1 MKFKYLVIIVVLLF
15 QASLSYSQEES
26 LRLSL
31 MDARA
36 YALEYNKTM
45 KNSNFAI
52 DKAQYALREAIS
64 AGLPQINASAD
75 YSNALGAK
83 ISIRFQEGMPAAE
96 IDIKPQS
103 NLYLNVNQLL
113 FSGNYIVGV
122 QLAKLSK
129 EFSNLGLEK
138 TELDVIT
145 AVSDAYYAVLITEE
159 MLSIL
164 EKNVENLQDLYRKS
178 EPMVH
183 VGVIEQTDLD
193 QLSVQ
198 LTSLL
203 NVRSASERQ
212 AELAKN
218 LLRLQLGASIDTEL
232 ILLDTLEQLI
242 EDSALEN
249 VLFNEFNPEGNIDF
263 RMIQQQETLTR
274 KMVDMNKANALPTL
288 VAFYRYTHKLLKP
301 DFDMSPP
308 NMIGLQLNIPI
319 FSSGQR
325 YSQTQQAKV
334 DLKTVENNKALV
346 EDQLR
351 ITERQMRFN
360 FQNALETFE
369 NQQKNIEVSRR
380 VYLNLKLKYGQGMLS
395 SLDLINAD
403 NNYLKAES
411 DYINSM
417 MQVLS
422 TRLQLEK
429 IYGTIY

>member
-15 QASLSYSQEES
+15 QASLSYSQES

-122 QLAKLSK
+122 QLATLSK

>member
-15 QASLSYSQEES
+15 QASLSYSQES

-249 VLFNEFNPEGNIDF
+249 VLLNEFNPEGNIDF

-429 IYGTIY
+429 SYGTIY

>member
-15 QASLSYSQEES
+15 QASLSYSQEL

-249 VLFNEFNPEGNIDF
+249 VLLNEFNPEGNIDF

>member
-15 QASLSYSQEES
+15 QASLSYSQES

-122 QLAKLSK
+122 QLATLSK

-164 EKNVENLQDLYRKS
+164 EKNVENLQGLYRKS

-218 LLRLQLGASIDTEL
+218 LLRLQLGTSIDTEL

-249 VLFNEFNPEGNIDF
+249 VLLNEFNPEGNIDF

>member
-15 QASLSYSQEES
+15 QASLSYSQES

-249 VLFNEFNPEGNIDF
+249 VLLNEFNPEGNIDF

-334 DLKTVENNKALV
+334 DIKTVENNKALV

>member
-15 QASLSYSQEES
+15 QASLSYSQES

-218 LLRLQLGASIDTEL
+218 LLRLQLGTSIDTEL

-249 VLFNEFNPEGNIDF
+249 VLLNEFNPEGNIDF

>member
-15 QASLSYSQEES
+15 QASLSYSQES

-249 VLFNEFNPEGNIDF
+249 VLLNEFNPEGNIDF

>member
-1 MKFKYLVIIVVLLF
+1 
-15 QASLSYSQEES
+15 
-26 LRLSL
+26 
-31 MDARA
+31 
-36 YALEYNKTM
+36 
-45 KNSNFAI
+45 
-52 DKAQYALREAIS
+52 
-64 AGLPQINASAD
+64 
-75 YSNALGAK
+75 
-83 ISIRFQEGMPAAE
+83 
-96 IDIKPQS
+96 
-103 NLYLNVNQLL
+103 
-113 FSGNYIVGV
+113 
-122 QLAKLSK
+122 
-129 EFSNLGLEK
+129 
-138 TELDVIT
+138 
-145 AVSDAYYAVLITEE
+145 
-159 MLSIL
+159 
-164 EKNVENLQDLYRKS
+164 
-178 EPMVH
+178 VH
-183 VGVIEQTDLD
+183 VWVIEQTDLD

-249 VLFNEFNPEGNIDF
+249 VLLNEFNPEGNIDF

>member
-1 MKFKYLVIIVVLLF
+1 
-15 QASLSYSQEES
+15 
-26 LRLSL
+26 
-31 MDARA
+31 
-36 YALEYNKTM
+36 
-45 KNSNFAI
+45 
-52 DKAQYALREAIS
+52 
-64 AGLPQINASAD
+64 
-75 YSNALGAK
+75 
-83 ISIRFQEGMPAAE
+83 MPAAE

-249 VLFNEFNPEGNIDF
+249 VLLNEFNPEGNIDF

>member
-1 MKFKYLVIIVVLLF
+1 VVLLF
-15 QASLSYSQEES
+15 QASLSYSQES

-249 VLFNEFNPEGNIDF
+249 VLLNEFNPEGNIDF

-369 NQQKNIEVSRR
+369 NQQK
-380 VYLNLKLKYGQGMLS
+380 KY
-395 SLDLINAD
+395 
-403 NNYLKAES
+403 
-411 DYINSM
+411 
-417 MQVLS
+417 
-422 TRLQLEK
+422 
-429 IYGTIY
+429 

>member
-15 QASLSYSQEES
+15 QASLSYSQES

-122 QLAKLSK
+122 QLATLSK

-218 LLRLQLGASIDTEL
+218 LLRLQLGTSIDTEL

-249 VLFNEFNPEGNIDF
+249 VLLNEFNPEGNIDF

-325 YSQTQQAKV
+325 YSQAQQAKV

>member
-15 QASLSYSQEES
+15 QASLSYSQES

>member
-15 QASLSYSQEES
+15 QASLSYSQES

-122 QLAKLSK
+122 QLATLSK

-218 LLRLQLGASIDTEL
+218 LLRLQLGTSIDTEL

-249 VLFNEFNPEGNIDF
+249 VLLNEFNPEGNIDF

-334 DLKTVENNKALV
+334 DLKTVENNNALV

>member
-15 QASLSYSQEES
+15 QASLSYSQES

-122 QLAKLSK
+122 QLATLSK

-249 VLFNEFNPEGNIDF
+249 VLLNEFNPEGNIDF

>member
-1 MKFKYLVIIVVLLF
+1 
-15 QASLSYSQEES
+15 
-26 LRLSL
+26 

-122 QLAKLSK
+122 QLATLSK

-218 LLRLQLGASIDTEL
+218 LLRLQLGTSIDTEL

-249 VLFNEFNPEGNIDF
+249 VLLNEFNPEGNIDF

>member
-15 QASLSYSQEES
+15 QASLSYSQES

-52 DKAQYALREAIS
+52 DKAQYALREEIS

>member
-15 QASLSYSQEES
+15 QASLSYSQES

-122 QLAKLSK
+122 QLATLSK

-218 LLRLQLGASIDTEL
+218 LLRLQLGTSIDTEL

-249 VLFNEFNPEGNIDF
+249 VLLNEFNPEGNIDF

>member
-15 QASLSYSQEES
+15 QASLSYSQEL

-122 QLAKLSK
+122 QLATLSK

-218 LLRLQLGASIDTEL
+218 LLRLQLGTSIDTEL

-249 VLFNEFNPEGNIDF
+249 VLLNEFNPEGNIDF

>member
-15 QASLSYSQEES
+15 QASLSYSQEL

-122 QLAKLSK
+122 QLATLSK

-164 EKNVENLQDLYRKS
+164 EKNVENLQGLYRKS

-218 LLRLQLGASIDTEL
+218 LLRLQLGTSIDTEL

-249 VLFNEFNPEGNIDF
+249 VLLNEFNPEGNIDF

>member
-380 VYLNLKLKYGQGMLS
+380 VYLNLKLKYEQGMLS

>member
-15 QASLSYSQEES
+15 QASLSYSQES

-249 VLFNEFNPEGNIDF
+249 VLLNEFNPEGNIDF

-319 FSSGQR
+319 FSSGHR
-325 YSQTQQAKV
+325 YFQTQQAKV

>member
-15 QASLSYSQEES
+15 QASLSYSQES

-403 NNYLKAES
+403 NNYL
-411 DYINSM
+411 
-417 MQVLS
+417 Q
-422 TRLQLEK
+422 RLYRDK
-429 IYGTIY
+429 CRR

>member
-15 QASLSYSQEES
+15 QASLSYSQES

-122 QLAKLSK
+122 QLATLSK

-212 AELAKN
+212 AVLAKN
-218 LLRLQLGASIDTEL
+218 LLRLQLGTSIDTEL

-249 VLFNEFNPEGNIDF
+249 VLLNEFNPEGNIDF

>member
-15 QASLSYSQEES
+15 QASLSYSQES

-122 QLAKLSK
+122 QLATLSK

-218 LLRLQLGASIDTEL
+218 LLRLQLGTSIDTEL